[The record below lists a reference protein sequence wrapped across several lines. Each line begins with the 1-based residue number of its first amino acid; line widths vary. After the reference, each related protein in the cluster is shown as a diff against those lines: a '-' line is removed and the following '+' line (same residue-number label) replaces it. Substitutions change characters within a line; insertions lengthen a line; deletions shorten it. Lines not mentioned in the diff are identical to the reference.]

1 MNNTA
6 QNIHFIAIGGSI
18 MHNLAIALHKKG
30 YQVSGSDDEIFEPSR
45 TRLSQYGLLPE
56 QDGWDPER
64 IHDGLDAV
72 ILGMHARQ
80 DNPELIKAKEIGIK
94 IYSFPDYLFEQSQ
107 DKQRVVIAGSHG
119 KTTITAII
127 THVLKFFNR
136 KFDFAVGAQIEG
148 FETMVQ
154 LTDDAPIIII
164 EGDEYLSSPIDNTPK
179 FLKYQHHIGLI
190 SGVAWDHINVFPSED
205 KYVRQF
211 DKFADATPKG
221 GTLIFCDEDPLAA
234 VIGSKEREDV
244 QNLGYKTHPH
254 SIQNGATYLTVDNNK
269 IPIKLFGKHNLQ
281 NLNGAKEVLK
291 KIGISEDQFYEAIQT
306 FQGAAKRLEYVFESD
321 SMSIIKDYAHAP
333 SKVRATTMAVK
344 EQFPKRELV
353 ACLELHT
360 FSSLNK
366 TFLKQY
372 DGTMTSADTAVVYYN
387 PRTLEHKRLDPISK
401 EDIRESF
408 GDKNLNVFDDI
419 EEMMGFLKKQ
429 TWSDRNLLLM
439 SSGTFNNL
447 EYNKLPEILHV

>member
-1 MNNTA
+1 
-6 QNIHFIAIGGSI
+6 

-387 PRTLEHKRLDPISK
+387 PRTLEHKRLEPISK

>member
-1 MNNTA
+1 
-6 QNIHFIAIGGSI
+6 